1 MKTLVW
7 TWIILLALLLSSCKD
22 TFDHSVFSAEVPSEY
37 RDVRANNFQKLQK
50 EMSNPEDTASFK
62 IALISDSHTQ
72 YDDLQDVINAI
83 NMDPDIKFIL
93 HGGDM
98 TDGGM
103 LGEFLL
109 FQEIMQQLRQP
120 YFTVI
125 GNHDCLANGLGIY
138 EDMFGPEYYSF
149 VAGNCKFIFFND
161 VIWELQFREPDYF
174 WLREELANHGNYS
187 HLFVVAHIAPYS
199 DSFTPL
205 QQEVYTTILDTSNV
219 NISIHGHHH
228 DHGYNEYY
236 HDGVMYMTIGAVAK
250 RYYVT
255 LAISPD
261 TVIMERI
268 RF

>member
-1 MKTLVW
+1 
-7 TWIILLALLLSSCKD
+7 
-22 TFDHSVFSAEVPSEY
+22 
-37 RDVRANNFQKLQK
+37 
-50 EMSNPEDTASFK
+50 MSDPEDTASFK
-62 IALISDSHTQ
+62 IALISDSHIR
-72 YDDLQDVINAI
+72 YNDLQDVVNAI
-83 NMDPDIKFIL
+83 NSNSEIKFIL

-98 TDGGM
+98 TDGGI
-103 LGEFLL
+103 LAEFLL
-109 FQEIMQQLRQP
+109 FQAIMQQLKQP

-125 GNHDCLANGLGIY
+125 GNHDCLASGLGIY

-174 WLREELANHGNYS
+174 WLRNELVDNDHYS
-187 HLFVVAHIAPYS
+187 HVFVLAHIAPYS

-205 QQEVYTTILDTSNV
+205 QEKVYSTILDTNNV
-219 NISIHGHHH
+219 RLSIHGHHH
-228 DHGYNEYY
+228 DHGYSEHY
-236 HDGVMYMTIGAVAK
+236 HDGVLYMTIGAVAK

-268 RF
+268 GF